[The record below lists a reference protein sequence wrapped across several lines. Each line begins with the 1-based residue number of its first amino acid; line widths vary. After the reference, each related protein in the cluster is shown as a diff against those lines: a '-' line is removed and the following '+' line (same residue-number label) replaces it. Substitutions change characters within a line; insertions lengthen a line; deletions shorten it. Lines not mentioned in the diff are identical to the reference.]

1 MTSNSHND
9 QSAFNKWIESLPS
22 DAKEILKSGLNKAFS
37 YEPKVAIFGKTGV
50 GKSSLT
56 NALFGQNACKIS
68 DVEACTRD
76 PQEVFM
82 KLEGASKGIKLLD
95 VPGIG
100 ENAERDKE
108 YFLLYAE
115 ILKEADMVLWVL
127 KGDDRTFTSDEEFYK
142 TCMKPYMDKGK
153 PFVVAVNQVD
163 KIEPFRE
170 WDEANCKPG
179 STQEGNIAKKILY
192 VAKQFGDL
200 PASQVVPVSANER
213 YNLDKLILTLVDKL
227 PANKKFITMSNM
239 DEKLQ
244 ELGAIKEAK
253 ANSFMEV
260 VNDIIDALPVP
271 EALKSVGKA
280 VIGAGS
286 ALVESAISVA
296 KGVGSVIGSIGR
308 GVASLFGF

>member
-1 MTSNSHND
+1 M
-9 QSAFNKWIESLPS
+9 
-22 DAKEILKSGLNKAFS
+22 
-37 YEPKVAIFGKTGV
+37 
-50 GKSSLT
+50 
-56 NALFGQNACKIS
+56 KIDGS
-68 DVEACTRD
+68 
-76 PQEVFM
+76 
-82 KLEGASKGIKLLD
+82 SKGIKLLD

-100 ENAERDKE
+100 ENAERDKQ
-108 YFLLYAE
+108 YFRLYAE
-115 ILKEADMVLWVL
+115 ILKDADMVLWVL

-170 WDEANCKPG
+170 WDEANCKLG
-179 STQEGNIAKKILY
+179 LLKRVILLKILY

-253 ANSFMEV
+253 RKPNSFMEV

>member
-1 MTSNSHND
+1 MSGKSE
-9 QSAFNKWIESLPS
+9 FNQWVEGLPLE
-22 DAKEILKSGLNKAFS
+22 AREKFKSGLDKAFS

-56 NALFGQNACKIS
+56 NALFGQDACKIS

-82 KLEGASKGIKLLD
+82 KLNGASKGIKLLD

-100 ENAERDKE
+100 ESAERDKE
-108 YFLLYAE
+108 YFRLYAE

-127 KGDDRTFTSDEEFYK
+127 KGDDRTFTSDEEFYT

-153 PFVVAVNQVD
+153 PFAVAVNQVD

-179 STQEGNIAKKILY
+179 STQEGNIAKKIIY

-200 PASQVVPVSANER
+200 PTSQVIPVSANEK

-227 PANKKFITMSNM
+227 PANKKFITMNNM

-244 ELGAIKEAK
+244 EREEIKKEK

-260 VNDIIDALPVP
+260 VHEIIDALPIP
-271 EALKSVGKA
+271 EVMKSAGK
-280 VIGAGS
+280 VLVEAGS
-286 ALVESAISVA
+286 AIVKGVVSVA
-296 KGVGSVIGSIGR
+296 SSIGR
-308 GVASLFGF
+308 GFARLFGL